1 MAISLNQFKP
11 NEPVA
16 GLYVYQANLPQ
27 IHNAIVSSNQE
38 TALTYGAIVTL
49 DSAASNADAPVIKQ
63 AAVNDAVFGV
73 ITFTPVKAQFAAGER
88 VALARANDIIWMPKA
103 TGAIAQGDALYFN
116 SSNQVTATVTS
127 GNTIL
132 GKAVTS
138 AASGDAYVQVE
149 LA

>member
-16 GLYVYQANLPQ
+16 GLYAYQANLPQ

-63 AAVNDAVFGV
+63 AAVADAVFGV

-103 TGAIAQGDALYFN
+103 TGAIAQDDALYFN
-116 SSNQVTATVTS
+116 ASNQVTATVTS